1 MHGWVSVLNSSPNCS
16 AHNCSQMFLQVLE
29 TQLSHK
35 QKTLMLL
42 QCCQEESPFC
52 SSSKGIGSCESPG
65 HLPLPH
71 TTTSMLHG
79 VGIVPL
85 VIIQHAAEARQL

>member
-1 MHGWVSVLNSSPNCS
+1 MHGCVSVLNSSIALRIICF
-16 AHNCSQMFLQVLE
+16 QMFLQVLE

-42 QCCQEESPFC
+42 HCCQEESPFC
-52 SSSKGIGSCESPG
+52 SSSRGVGSCKSPG
-65 HLPLPH
+65 HLWLPQ
-71 TTTSMLHG
+71 TTTPMLHG